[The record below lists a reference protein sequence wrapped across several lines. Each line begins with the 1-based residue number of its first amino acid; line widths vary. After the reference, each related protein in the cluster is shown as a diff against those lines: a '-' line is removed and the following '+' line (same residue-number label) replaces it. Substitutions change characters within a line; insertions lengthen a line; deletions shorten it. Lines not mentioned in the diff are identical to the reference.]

1 MTLIYIFQGTSI
13 TKLYLKTL
21 TAYVEWFQNDFQW
34 IIVNDMEFSYKIE
47 NQKGFKSKTS
57 KNYSSLCDL
66 RRATLYYSL

>member
-1 MTLIYIFQGTSI
+1 MLNGSKMISNE
-13 TKLYLKTL
+13 LLS
-21 TAYVEWFQNDFQW
+21 
-34 IIVNDMEFSYKIE
+34 NDMEFLYKIE